1 MPGLSGPSGRQSP
14 DTQRSAADSGVLNA
28 GFPIDETLDGTQW
41 LQVFSIWWNVCFA
54 IWNAGVPRSTKLSQC
69 KKINSALRN

>member
-1 MPGLSGPSGRQSP
+1 MPGLSGPSGRRSP

-41 LQVFSIWWNVCFA
+41 
-54 IWNAGVPRSTKLSQC
+54 R
-69 KKINSALRN
+69 